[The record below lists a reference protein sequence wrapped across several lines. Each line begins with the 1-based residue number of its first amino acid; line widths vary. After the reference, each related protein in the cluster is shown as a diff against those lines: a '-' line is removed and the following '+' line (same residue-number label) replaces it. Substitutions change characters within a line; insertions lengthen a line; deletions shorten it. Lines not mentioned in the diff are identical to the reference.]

1 MQLRCHARECEC
13 IWAVPHRRD
22 PYRVSDI
29 DGWWSR
35 QNQSRARSRARVE
48 SDGAR
53 RSTTA
58 PDMCGYGSDAPS
70 KPDDAWRSP
79 PRASMSWYG
88 ETACSLHGLQE
99 TEHVTGSAAF
109 CLDAGES
116 GGPHAGCTQGFTQ
129 SHSRTHTRR
138 GGHMVDHRGSCQCQ
152 EREARRPRRAGT
164 SMTGGL
170 VAGCKAKSHTYV
182 AVPKAPYR
190 SSCGDFRRDGHVAC
204 ARASL

>member
-1 MQLRCHARECEC
+1 MRCSCDAM
-13 IWAVPHRRD
+13 
-22 PYRVSDI
+22 RVNANVSGLYLI
-29 DGWWSR
+29 GGIHIGSQISMAGGVAKTR
-35 QNQSRARSRARVE
+35 VEPEARVE

-53 RSTTA
+53 LSTTA

-79 PRASMSWYG
+79 PRALMSWYG

-129 SHSRTHTRR
+129 SHSRTHMPWRPYGGSPWIMSEPGTGGETAQT
-138 GGHMVDHRGSCQCQ
+138 GGHEHD
-152 EREARRPRRAGT
+152 RRVGRRVQSEESYIRSRAESTVPFELRRLPPRWPCCMR
-164 SMTGGL
+164 
-170 VAGCKAKSHTYV
+170 
-182 AVPKAPYR
+182 
-190 SSCGDFRRDGHVAC
+190 

>member
-1 MQLRCHARECEC
+1 MGGRLKENDAMQLRCHARECEG

-58 PDMCGYGSDAPS
+58 PDMCRYASDAPS

-79 PRASMSWYG
+79 PRALMSWYG
-88 ETACSLHGLQE
+88 ETACPLHGLQE

-129 SHSRTHTRR
+129 SHSCTVA
-138 GGHMVDHRGSCQCQ
+138 HMHAVAAIWWITVDHVS
-152 EREARRPRRAGT
+152 ARNG
-164 SMTGGL
+164 
-170 VAGCKAKSHTYV
+170 
-182 AVPKAPYR
+182 
-190 SSCGDFRRDGHVAC
+190 RRDGPDGR
-204 ARASL
+204 ARV